1 MQVQIQLQY
10 MKYKLGQ
17 SILYIMGGSKTIVQ
31 SWWGFWPGG
40 QWCGARDGLNQRKR
54 LSGGHNSQ
62 LHVADRNTSQC
73 GKRYSGLDEKCV
85 GNECIW

>member
-31 SWWGFWPGG
+31 SWWGFLARGPMVWGKGWTELEKAAVRWP
-40 QWCGARDGLNQRKR
+40 QLTT
-54 LSGGHNSQ
+54 HNSM
-62 LHVADRNTSQC
+62 
-73 GKRYSGLDEKCV
+73 
-85 GNECIW
+85 